1 MFGFL
6 NSRGFLGTTASFR
19 VDITLVFILIASL
32 LFTIGWRLALNK
44 QFKAH
49 CWTQTIAAILN
60 AVVVLSTMISSF
72 INYILPGIQSKL
84 NEGSYAVTTIHALI
98 GAIGLGLGIFVV
110 LRGNELAPKSLRFEN
125 YKLFMRTSYVLYM
138 LSTLM
143 GVLVYLIVY
152 TGH

>member
-44 QFKAH
+44 QFKVH
-49 CWTQTIAAILN
+49 RWTQTIAAILN

-72 INYILPGIQSKL
+72 INYILPGIPSKL

-98 GAIGLGLGIFVV
+98 GAIGLGLGIIVV